1 MITQDVQVDLIDFFD
16 IMKESIRSVQVALNK
31 DVTHLVIHPSNDNRQ
46 LKKNVVCQVMRI
58 KGDTVHFKKRIT
70 RGS

>member
-16 IMKESIRSVQVALNK
+16 VMNESIRSVQVTLNNN
-31 DVTHLVIHPSNDNRQ
+31 VTHLVIYPSTQKRQ
-46 LKKNVVCQVMRI
+46 LKKNVVCQVLRV

-70 RGS
+70 RT